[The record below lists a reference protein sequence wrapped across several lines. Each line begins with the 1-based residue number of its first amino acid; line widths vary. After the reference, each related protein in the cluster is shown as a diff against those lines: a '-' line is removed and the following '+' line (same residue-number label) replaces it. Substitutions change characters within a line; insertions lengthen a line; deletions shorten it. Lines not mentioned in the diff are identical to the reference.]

1 MLNLNSVNSGYR
13 QWQVLIDDHNLPFI
27 IGRRCERTNNS
38 AQKRVLL
45 VSDEC
50 RYLDF
55 EVEKKFAL
63 HFEKMRTLRL
73 LIFVWHIMIRHL
85 PHNLQPR
92 DIPQTIEKHLAPA
105 AE

>member
-1 MLNLNSVNSGYR
+1 MLNLNSVNSGYG
-13 QWQVLIDDHNLPFI
+13 QWQVLINDHNLPFI
-27 IGRRCERTNNS
+27 IGGRCKRTNNS

-45 VSDEC
+45 VSDER

-55 EVEKKFAL
+55 KVEKKFAL

-73 LIFVWHIMIRHL
+73 LIFVWHIVIRYL

-92 DIPQTIEKHLAPA
+92 DIPQTKEKHLAPA